1 MSFFV
6 SVLQLFVLYIKNIQ
20 TENTS
25 AVYRKINSCGFLV
38 FFCSLCLFQDISN
51 SVMCF
56 YLWQICNLL
65 ASSLQ
70 GELWD
75 RLAGTTSLFYT
86 YTSAWPLKGLAVEI
100 SHNAFSHRETSSQH
114 EQRRNV
120 ARVWERPSGWRE
132 GVMAQRAWSS
142 RQEGRVSTEG
152 SKVSLKRL
160 EFLFCFSFQLQ
171 IRETYCRERRSLH
184 NALCVYIC
192 TWSELLYTCN
202 VTVATVDFS
211 RHKSFRTLLLQ

>member
-1 MSFFV
+1 MHH
-6 SVLQLFVLYIKNIQ
+6 
-20 TENTS
+20 
-25 AVYRKINSCGFLV
+25 KINSCGFLV
-38 FFCSLCLFQDISN
+38 SFCSLCLFQNISN
-51 SVMCF
+51 NVMCF

-70 GELWD
+70 GQLWD

-132 GVMAQRAWSS
+132 GVMAQRAWSRRKEES
-142 RQEGRVSTEG
+142 AQG
-152 SKVSLKRL
+152 SKVSLRQL

-171 IRETYCRERRSLH
+171 IREPYYRDLLFFAPGL
-184 NALCVYIC
+184 NYYIPVM
-192 TWSELLYTCN
+192 S
-202 VTVATVDFS
+202 
-211 RHKSFRTLLLQ
+211 LLLLLILVGTSNLEHYSCCN